1 VNDRI
6 DSTFPFPPLLS
17 PEELFRFT
25 VESVKDYAILTANP
39 DNRVVSWNPGAARIF
54 GYDEAEIIGQS
65 AAILFT
71 PEDREQGEPEREF
84 RTALVEGRAE
94 DERWHIRKD
103 GSRFWGSGVMTPL
116 LDDQGNLRGFVKV
129 ARDMTEQKRLEIE
142 REELLA
148 REQQA
153 RRDAERANRL
163 KDEFLATLSHELRHP
178 LNNIIGY
185 TYVLLRADEV
195 KQSPIIRQAAET
207 LHRNAVAQAQLI
219 NDLLDLSRLQTGKL
233 AVNRQPVTLQPV
245 LGEAVESLRA
255 QATEK
260 KVKLDADFTS
270 EPLTV
275 SADPLRLQQIVWNL
289 VTNAIKFTP
298 NGGRV
303 LVSLSREVEEA
314 KLVVADT
321 GQGIDSAFLPH
332 IFEMFRQAE
341 SGTTR
346 THGGMGIGLS
356 LVNQLAEIH
365 GGRAAAHSEG
375 LGQGSQFTVWLPLQS
390 ATSIPSPQGVSAAA
404 EGELAGAHI
413 LVVDDTLDTL
423 EMMRILLTGEG
434 AVVIAAS
441 SGTEGL
447 RMAEH
452 TQFDLVL
459 SDISMPG
466 MDGYEFLQN
475 LRSQPLYRNIPA
487 IAITGFGRESDA
499 ERARHAGYTTH
510 VTKPIDFDHLVRL
523 ARVMLNK

>member
-1 VNDRI
+1 MNDQI
-6 DSTFPFPPLLS
+6 DPSGPFPPLLS
-17 PEELFRFT
+17 PDELFRFM
-25 VESVKDYAILTANP
+25 VESVKDYAILTAGP
-39 DNRVVSWNPGAARIF
+39 DNRVVSWNPGAERIF
-54 GYDEAEIIGQS
+54 GYAEAEIIGQS
-65 AAILFT
+65 AGILFT
-71 PEDREQGEPEREF
+71 PEDRERGEPEREL
-84 RTALVEGRAE
+84 RTALVEGCAE

-103 GSRFWGSGVMTPL
+103 GSRFWGSGVVTPL
-116 LDDQGNLRGFVKV
+116 RDDQGNLRGFVKV
-129 ARDMTEQKRLEIE
+129 ARDMTEQKRAEIE
-142 REELLA
+142 REDLLA

-185 TYVLLRADEV
+185 AYVLLRANEV
-195 KQSPIIRQAAET
+195 KQSPIISQAAET

-245 LGEAVESLRA
+245 IGEAVESLRT

-260 KVKLDADFTS
+260 QVKLDADFTS

-298 NGGRV
+298 SGGHV
-303 LVSLSREVEEA
+303 LVSLSREGEEA
-314 KLVVADT
+314 KLVIADT
-321 GQGIDSAFLPH
+321 GQGIDAAFLPH

-346 THGGMGIGLS
+346 AHGGMGIGLS
-356 LVNQLAEIH
+356 LVNQLAELH

-375 LGQGSQFTVWLPLQS
+375 LGKGSQFTVWLPLQS
-390 ATSIPSPQGVSAAA
+390 ASILQPQPVSPLA
-404 EGELAGAHI
+404 EGELEGAHI
-413 LVVDDTLDTL
+413 LVVDDTRDTL

-434 AVVIAAS
+434 AVVVAAS

-475 LRSQPLYRNIPA
+475 LRSQPLYTDIPA
-487 IAITGFGRESDA
+487 IAITGFGRESDV
-499 ERARHAGYTTH
+499 ERARQAGYTTH

-523 ARVMLNK
+523 ARVILHK